1 MINLKE
7 KTEDELKVMAYDFM
21 VQIETTRQNLQIVN
35 QELAGRV
42 KNQPVKIVPK
52 KDQVS

>member
-42 KNQPVKIVPK
+42 KREPATIVPK
-52 KDQVS
+52 KDKAS